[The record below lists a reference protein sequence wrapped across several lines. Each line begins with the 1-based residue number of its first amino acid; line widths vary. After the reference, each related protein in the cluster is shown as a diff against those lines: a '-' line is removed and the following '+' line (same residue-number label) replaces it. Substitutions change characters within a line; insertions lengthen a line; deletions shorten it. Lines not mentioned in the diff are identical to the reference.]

1 MVANPVPE
9 EKAARRAGTE
19 EVGSPAL
26 VAAPETAGAY
36 VEAILPLIMVSRTAE
51 PKAPPRALA
60 ENASPVAVERYAWG
74 DVNWT
79 RATRRVRGPL

>member
-1 MVANPVPE
+1 
-9 EKAARRAGTE
+9 
-19 EVGSPAL
+19 
-26 VAAPETAGAY
+26 
-36 VEAILPLIMVSRTAE
+36 VSRTAE